1 MLRRLVIICHEDE
14 KIMAHT
20 LLSSINNPVEM
31 CVIKDIK
38 NQQEFERIISSFSG
52 PKDIHICL
60 MTDQSSAWI
69 QQMLF
74 ITEGIIR
81 KRALAVFA
89 VLMGRFNISY
99 DFFSSQPIISS
110 TGDIKELSGKVTEII
125 NNYLRIDFGRIKPW
139 SLENLVKDVLKAY
152 HFEGITL
159 TYSDHVDFGY
169 DMMCTY
175 TRNDD
180 MLTKENWLI
189 EVKYAAEDRL
199 TIRYIDSL
207 IKQNRDHYPADSKV
221 MLVTN
226 GTLTTAIWTYIEGL
240 QDKQN
245 ISILIVDG
253 RKLCGLIAF
262 HSNLINEYFPYE

>member
-1 MLRRLVIICHEDE
+1 
-14 KIMAHT
+14 MAHA

-31 CVIKDIK
+31 CVIKEIK
-38 NQQEFERIISSFSG
+38 NQQGFEQIFSSFSG

-60 MTDQSSAWI
+60 MTDKSRAWML
-69 QQMLF
+69 QMLSQ
-74 ITEGIIR
+74 TESIIR

-89 VLMGRFNISY
+89 VLMGRFNVPY
-99 DFFSSQPIISS
+99 DFFCSQPIISS
-110 TGDIKELSGKVTEII
+110 TGDIKELSSKVTEII

-139 SLENLVKDVLKAY
+139 NLENLVKDVLKTY
-152 HFEGITL
+152 SFEDIAH

-175 TRNDD
+175 NRNDD
-180 MLTKENWLI
+180 LLPKENWLI

-199 TIRYIDSL
+199 TIRFIESL

-226 GTLTTAIWTYIEGL
+226 GTLTTAIWAYIEGL
-240 QDKQN
+240 QKVQN
-245 ISILIVDG
+245 VSILIVDG
-253 RKLCGLIAF
+253 RKLCSLIAF
-262 HSNLINEYFPYE
+262 HNNLINEYFPYE